1 MFILKL
7 RYWNLPACAQVVE
20 SNVKTMISWNNLL
33 YQQDCSEIKDKLYY
47 LFY

>member
-7 RYWNLPACAQVVE
+7 QYCNLPACAQVLE
-20 SNVKTMISWNNLL
+20 SNVKIMISWNNLFH
-33 YQQDCSEIKDKLYY
+33 QQDCSEIKYKLYY